1 MLQQGGGD
9 AEEASV
15 DEASVDAAA
24 WEDIEEYLT
33 FMQPHKHLRVLDDGS
48 KEEVEH
54 CTKGRAADVR

>member
-1 MLQQGGGD
+1 M
-9 AEEASV
+9 
-15 DEASVDAAA
+15 DEAA

-54 CTKGRAADVR
+54 WVNGRAAATYADPYADVC